1 MARTLWVLLAA
12 LSTCLSLTL
21 TAGAAATENRARAAG
36 LEDRAS
42 PADFPLKELG
52 ALTDQATAYATAA
65 SANTTSPTAASASTT
80 SASIAPSLSPDR
92 RHAKATLTVAIDYAG
107 GESGLPSP
115 VRSAILGLPAGLSLN
130 IPVLRSCDA
139 EVLLAHGVSGCPAH
153 SLIGTGHATA
163 LFNLGSQ
170 QVLEHVQLWA
180 FLGPLRN
187 LQPTFEILGE
197 GFKPLGR
204 AVVLTATALPARA
217 PYGEEL
223 AMSIPPLATVP
234 GQPDASITSF
244 SLTIG
249 ISARKR
255 TSASAT
261 IVVPTHCPRG
271 GLPFTA
277 AFTYANGAQN
287 RALAKIPCPV

>member
-1 MARTLWVLLAA
+1 MARKLWVLLAA
-12 LSTCLSLTL
+12 LSTCLSLAL
-21 TAGAAATENRARAAG
+21 TAGAAATQNRARFAG
-36 LEDRAS
+36 LEYRAR
-42 PADFPLKELG
+42 PADLALDADLAPEELG
-52 ALTDQATAYATAA
+52 APTSQA
-65 SANTTSPTAASASTT
+65 SAAATT
-80 SASIAPSLSPDR
+80 SASLAPSLSPDR
-92 RHAKATLTVAIDYAG
+92 RRAKATLTVAIDYAG

-115 VRSAILGLPAGLSLN
+115 VRKAILSLPAGLSLN
-130 IPVLRSCDA
+130 VPVLRSCDA

-163 LFNLGSQ
+163 LFDLGSQ
-170 QVLEHVQLWA
+170 PVLEHVQLWA

-204 AVVLTATALPARA
+204 AVVLTATALPASA

-223 AMSIPPLATVP
+223 ALSIPPLATVP
-234 GQPDASITSF
+234 GQQDASITNF

-255 TSASAT
+255 TPASAT
-261 IVVPTHCPRG
+261 VVVPTHCPRG

-287 RALAKIPCPV
+287 SALAKIPCPV